1 MTIWKRLARILG
13 NLLDNSRKYG
23 TSRVRITSIQMHG
36 SVRAENGP
44 DGSWQGRRGRRAV
57 ARQ

>member
-1 MTIWKRLARILG
+1 MTIRKRLSRILG

-23 TSRVRITSIQMHG
+23 ASRVRIAAIRMHG

-44 DGSWQGRRGRRAV
+44 DGSWQGRRGRRAI